1 MRRLTIFAALLVA
14 ALMVSLPAPAQDVI
28 TTLIGGGPNNI
39 PALDANLYYP
49 AGVAVDTAG
58 NYYIA
63 AYGQNRVFK
72 VSTAGTIT
80 VVAGTG
86 AQGYTG
92 DGGVATLANL
102 YHPYAVAVDSA
113 SPANV
118 YIADL
123 NNCVVRKVT
132 ASTGII
138 TTIAGDGTCGYLG
151 DGAKATLGELY
162 YPAGVA
168 VDTLGNLY
176 IGDQYNCRIR
186 KVILAT
192 DIISTSAGNGTCGYT
207 GNGGAAIAGE
217 VNYPQGV
224 AVDSAGD
231 VFIADS
237 NNYVIREV
245 TKANGKI
252 NTVAGDN
259 VYGFSGDGAA
269 ATAAELSHPYA
280 VASNGAGTVV
290 TFSDYNNQRIRQF
303 TVGGNIT
310 TVAGNGT
317 ACSGVC
323 GEGGTATS
331 AELYYP
337 VGVAETSGGKIYIA
351 NYDNEVV
358 DSFTVG
364 GNLNLAAGNH
374 SYNVETLLT
383 GQPANGV
390 ELNNP
395 FELAVDTAGDVFVA
409 DSANF
414 MVRKY
419 VKSSGLVNFF
429 AGDGTNGY
437 SGDGGPATSAE
448 LSSTYGVATS
458 GAGATVYVGDTS
470 GCAVRDVAAAD
481 INLFAGVVV
490 GGTSPRCGYTG
501 DGGPATSSELYYPY
515 GVAVDSKGSV
525 YIADE
530 QEDVVR
536 KVTAGTINTIAGI
549 GGLAGYSGDGGP
561 AANALLYNPEAVA
574 VDPAGNVFIADTSN
588 SRVREI
594 NAATGIIT
602 TIAGTGSSTFSGDGL
617 ATSNSVYAPQGIAV
631 DKNDNV
637 FVSDYNNRV
646 RWISPNGYMTTIA
659 GTGAAGYNGDGILA
673 TTASLAE
680 PTGVA
685 LDAAGDILVSDYN
698 NARVR
703 SISVFPALSTSAGSL
718 AFGLTSVGSTSSPE
732 TLILSAYGPVTISN
746 IQTSPGFSEA
756 DDCPASL
763 TNGTTCTMYVYF
775 VPTGSGTS
783 NGTVTIVTNGFF
795 SQTNTVNVT
804 GLGSAISLAGAPVL
818 FGNQV
823 VKTTS
828 ANKVVTVANKGTTA
842 ITMGAITLT
851 DTADFK
857 IVTNTCP
864 ASGASLAGGA
874 SCNITVN
881 FTPASTGAKRGS
893 VVVNDSDPSSP
904 QLIGLTGTGTSNVV
918 LNPTSITFAT
928 TAVGVPSAA
937 TKITLT
943 NSTGANLTLSNPAV
957 SVSASFVIATAT
969 TTCTPDLVIAAS
981 GTCSIYVEF
990 KPTKVGY
997 ASGTLSVFNGNATS
1011 PQTVALQGYGTGV
1024 KFTPGTLIFGTVT
1037 DGTQVNSTA
1046 TITNVGTTPV
1056 FFTGAELSGT
1066 NSADFSVN
1074 YGDSAPCGHTAN
1086 SPLLPAQTCQI
1097 TVYFDPTKVGGEKA
1111 TYKLYDNSIG
1121 SPQIL
1126 TLTGTGQN

>member
-1 MRRLTIFAALLVA
+1 MRRLTIFAAFLVA
-14 ALMVSLPAPAQDVI
+14 ALMASLPAPAQDVI
-28 TTLIGGGPNNI
+28 TTLIGGGPNGI
-39 PALDANLYYP
+39 PALDANLYNP
-49 AGVAVDTAG
+49 VGVAVDSAG

-63 AYGQNRVFK
+63 SYYQNRVFK

-92 DGGVATLANL
+92 DGAVATLASL

-118 YIADL
+118 YIADE

-132 ASTGII
+132 TSTGII

-151 DGAKATLGELY
+151 DGGKATLGELY

-168 VDTLGNLY
+168 VDSLGNLY

-192 DIISTSAGNGTCGYT
+192 DVISTSAGNGTCGYT

-217 VNYPQGV
+217 VNYPTGV

-245 TKANGKI
+245 TKSTGKI
-252 NTVAGDN
+252 STVAGDN

-269 ATAAELSHPYA
+269 ATAAEMTHPYG

-290 TFSDYNNQRIRQF
+290 TFSDQNNQRIRQF

-317 ACSGVC
+317 ACGGVC
-323 GEGGTATS
+323 GAGGTATS
-331 AELYYP
+331 AELYNP
-337 VGVAETSGGKIYIA
+337 AGVAVSSGGTVYIA
-351 NYDNEVV
+351 NYNNEVI

-364 GNLNLAAGNH
+364 GNLNQVAGNL
-374 SYNVETLLT
+374 SYNLETLVS

-395 FELAVDTAGDVFVA
+395 YELAVDTAGDVYVA
-409 DSANF
+409 DSANY
-414 MVRKY
+414 MVRKL
-419 VKSSGLVNFF
+419 VKSSGLVDFF
-429 AGDGTNGY
+429 AGDGTYGY
-437 SGDGGPATSAE
+437 SGDGGAATSAE
-448 LSSTYGVATS
+448 LVNSFGVATS
-458 GAGATVYVGDTS
+458 GAGATVYVADTNN
-470 GCAVRDVAAAD
+470 CAVRDVAAGD

-490 GGTSPRCGYTG
+490 GGDSPRCGYTG
-501 DGGPATSSELYYPY
+501 DGGTATSAELYYPY

-525 YIADE
+525 YIADY
-530 QEDVVR
+530 QEDVIR
-536 KVTAGTINTIAGI
+536 KVTAGTITTIAGI

-561 AANALLYNPEAVA
+561 ATSALLNGPVAVA
-574 VDPAGNVFIADTSN
+574 VDPTGNVFIAEYGN

-602 TIAGTGSSTFSGDGL
+602 TIAGTGNSTFSGDGL

-637 FVSDYNNRV
+637 FVSDYNQRV

-659 GTGAAGYNGDGILA
+659 GTGGAGYNGDGIPA
-673 TTASLAE
+673 TTAELYE

-685 LDAAGDILVSDYN
+685 LDAAGDILVSDYGN
-698 NARVR
+698 SRVR
-703 SISVFPALSTSAGSL
+703 SISVFPALSTSVGSL
-718 AFGLTSVGSTSSPE
+718 AFGLTSVGTTSSPE
-732 TLILSAYGPVTISN
+732 TLILSAFGPVTISN
-746 IQTSPGFSEA
+746 IQTSAGFSEA

-763 TNGTTCTMYVYF
+763 TNGSTCTMYVYF
-775 VPTGSGTS
+775 VPTGSGTV
-783 NGTVTIVTNGFF
+783 NGTITINTNGFF
-795 SQTNTVNVT
+795 SQTNTVNLT
-804 GLGSAISLAGAPVL
+804 GLGSAISLTGAPVL
-818 FGNQV
+818 FGNEI

-828 ANKVVTVANKGTTA
+828 ANKVVTVANNGTTA

-851 DTADFK
+851 DTTDFK

-904 QLIGLTGTGTSNVV
+904 QLIGLSGAGISKVV
-918 LNPTSITFAT
+918 LNPTSVTFAT
-928 TAVGVPSAA
+928 TAVGLPSAA

-943 NSTGANLTLSNPAV
+943 NSTGANLTLGNPAV
-957 SVSASFVIATAT
+957 SVAGTFAVVAGT

-981 GTCSIYVEF
+981 GTCTIYVEF

-997 ASGTLSVFNGNATS
+997 ASGTLSVFDGDTTS
-1011 PQTVALQGYGTGV
+1011 PQTVTLQGYGTGV
-1024 KFTPGTLIFGTVT
+1024 KFTPGTLIFGTVV
-1037 DGTQVNSTA
+1037 DGNQVSSTA

-1056 FFTGAELSGT
+1056 FFTGAELSGA
-1066 NSADFSVN
+1066 NSADFSVSG
-1074 YGDSAPCGHTAN
+1074 GDGAPCGHTAS
-1086 SPLLPAQTCQI
+1086 SPLLPTQTCQI
-1097 TVYFDPTKVGGEKA
+1097 TVYFDPSKVGAEKA
-1111 TYKLYDNSIG
+1111 LYKLYDNSIG
-1121 SPQIL
+1121 SPQTL
-1126 TLTGTGQN
+1126 TLSGTGEN

>member
-49 AGVAVDTAG
+49 TGVAVDTAG

-63 AYGQNRVFK
+63 AYYQNRVFK

-80 VVAGTG
+80 VVAGSG

-132 ASTGII
+132 ATTGII

-280 VASNGAGTVV
+280 VASNGAGTGI
-290 TFSDYNNQRIRQF
+290 TFSDNNNQRIRQS
-303 TVGGNIT
+303 TLGGNIT

-317 ACSGVC
+317 AFQGVC

-331 AELYYP
+331 AELYNP

-351 NYDNEVV
+351 DYNNEVV

-364 GNLNLAAGNH
+364 GNLNLSAGNH
-374 SYNVETLLT
+374 RYNISAHLT

-395 FELAVDTAGDVFVA
+395 FELAVDTAGDVFIA

-437 SGDGGPATSAE
+437 SGDGGPAT
-448 LSSTYGVATS
+448 
-458 GAGATVYVGDTS
+458 
-470 GCAVRDVAAAD
+470 R
-481 INLFAGVVV
+481 
-490 GGTSPRCGYTG
+490 
-501 DGGPATSSELYYPY
+501 
-515 GVAVDSKGSV
+515 
-525 YIADE
+525 
-530 QEDVVR
+530 
-536 KVTAGTINTIAGI
+536 
-549 GGLAGYSGDGGP
+549 
-561 AANALLYNPEAVA
+561 
-574 VDPAGNVFIADTSN
+574 
-588 SRVREI
+588 
-594 NAATGIIT
+594 
-602 TIAGTGSSTFSGDGL
+602 
-617 ATSNSVYAPQGIAV
+617 
-631 DKNDNV
+631 
-637 FVSDYNNRV
+637 
-646 RWISPNGYMTTIA
+646 
-659 GTGAAGYNGDGILA
+659 
-673 TTASLAE
+673 
-680 PTGVA
+680 
-685 LDAAGDILVSDYN
+685 
-698 NARVR
+698 
-703 SISVFPALSTSAGSL
+703 
-718 AFGLTSVGSTSSPE
+718 
-732 TLILSAYGPVTISN
+732 
-746 IQTSPGFSEA
+746 
-756 DDCPASL
+756 
-763 TNGTTCTMYVYF
+763 
-775 VPTGSGTS
+775 
-783 NGTVTIVTNGFF
+783 
-795 SQTNTVNVT
+795 
-804 GLGSAISLAGAPVL
+804 
-818 FGNQV
+818 
-823 VKTTS
+823 
-828 ANKVVTVANKGTTA
+828 
-842 ITMGAITLT
+842 
-851 DTADFK
+851 
-857 IVTNTCP
+857 
-864 ASGASLAGGA
+864 
-874 SCNITVN
+874 
-881 FTPASTGAKRGS
+881 
-893 VVVNDSDPSSP
+893 
-904 QLIGLTGTGTSNVV
+904 
-918 LNPTSITFAT
+918 
-928 TAVGVPSAA
+928 
-937 TKITLT
+937 
-943 NSTGANLTLSNPAV
+943 
-957 SVSASFVIATAT
+957 
-969 TTCTPDLVIAAS
+969 
-981 GTCSIYVEF
+981 
-990 KPTKVGY
+990 
-997 ASGTLSVFNGNATS
+997 
-1011 PQTVALQGYGTGV
+1011 
-1024 KFTPGTLIFGTVT
+1024 
-1037 DGTQVNSTA
+1037 
-1046 TITNVGTTPV
+1046 
-1056 FFTGAELSGT
+1056 AELSGT
-1066 NSADFSVN
+1066 
-1074 YGDSAPCGHTAN
+1074 YEGPTSAPG
-1086 SPLLPAQTCQI
+1086 
-1097 TVYFDPTKVGGEKA
+1097 
-1111 TYKLYDNSIG
+1111 
-1121 SPQIL
+1121 
-1126 TLTGTGQN
+1126 